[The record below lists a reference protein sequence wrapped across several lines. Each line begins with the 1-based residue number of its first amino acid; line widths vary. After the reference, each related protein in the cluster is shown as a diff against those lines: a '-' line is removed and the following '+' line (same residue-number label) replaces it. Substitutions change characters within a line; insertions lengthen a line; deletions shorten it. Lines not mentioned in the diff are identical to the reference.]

1 MPYSLSY
8 DRDCDCVVVVFENR
22 VDLNVIREA
31 APKVARLCEETGC
44 RRILND
50 MSNAI
55 IDISIAQIP
64 ESPRIMDESQIARA
78 TKRALVLPRGFSEAH
93 FLETVTRN
101 RGHNLRVFFDV
112 KKARAWLRG
121 DAQGPE
127 RYLDNAESPAA
138 QKCEGI

>member
-1 MPYSLSY
+1 MPYSLNY

-22 VDLNVIREA
+22 VDIKLIKEA
-31 APKVARLCEETGC
+31 APLVARLCEETGC

-50 MSNAI
+50 MSSAVV
-55 IDISIAQIP
+55 DVSIAQIP
-64 ESPRIMDESQIARA
+64 ESPRIMDEARIARV

-112 KKARAWLRG
+112 KKARAWLLG
-121 DAQGPE
+121 DAQGPV
-127 RYLDNAESPAA
+127 RYGDNAESPTAD
-138 QKCEGI
+138 KCDGI

>member
-1 MPYSLSY
+1 MSYSLSY
-8 DRDCDCVVVVFENR
+8 DKDN
-22 VDLNVIREA
+22 DLIVIIFGEKVGIDLIKEA

-50 MSNAI
+50 MSNAM

-101 RGHNLRVFFDV
+101 RGHNLRVFFDL
-112 KKARAWLRG
+112 KKAMAWLRG
-121 DAQGPE
+121 DAQGLE
-127 RYLDNAESPAA
+127 RYGDNAESPAA
-138 QKCEGI
+138 QKSEGK